1 MNKLPTKLLEY
12 LVKQCTK
19 EVLDQIA
26 EEKLKVKFAKEKATE
41 VPVKHKI
48 AVGKGKT
55 TKFRPKIKVSESDE
69 PDNMSPQ
76 SSSPALP
83 SGQPP
88 TTNEPVEPEK
98 QEAPEQEPTPQPT
111 TGPLLINPKDKSK
124 LQPVKFSGRDEGS
137 IDRALHDVAAR
148 IAGPRVKVSLGA
160 KRLAREAASN
170 PNAKIFFYLGKMDP
184 ESDEIFLMADKSLQI
199 AKDDS
204 IQPSEIQGTPTLNGN
219 PASLNIGDM
228 NDDEYDA
235 YQGRKIKGTP
245 RYGLSEKAEGMIKKA
260 VHQILDR
267 K

>member
-1 MNKLPTKLLEY
+1 MEY

-26 EEKLKVKFAKEKATE
+26 EEKKLKIKFSKEKATE

-48 AVGKGKT
+48 EVSGGKDV
-55 TKFRPKIKVSESDE
+55 KFKQKIKKLSESDE
-69 PDNMSPQ
+69 PEAPSSVQP
-76 SSSPALP
+76 SSPSIS

-88 TTNEPVEPEK
+88 TPAEPAEPE
-98 QEAPEQEPTPQPT
+98 APDQEPTPRPT
-111 TGPLLINPKDKSK
+111 TGPVLINPRDKSK
-124 LQPVKFSGRDEGS
+124 LQPVKFAGRDESS
-137 IDRALHDVAAR
+137 IERTLHSLASS
-148 IAGPRVKVSLGA
+148 IAGPKVKISLGA

-184 ESDEIFLMADKSLQI
+184 ESEEIFLLADKSLQI

-204 IQPSEIQGTPTLNGN
+204 IQPAELHGTPSMTT
-219 PASLNIGDM
+219 PPSSLNIGDM
-228 NDDEYDA
+228 NDAEYDA

-245 RYGLSEKAEGMIKKA
+245 RYGLSERAEGMIKKA
-260 VHQILDR
+260 VHKILDR